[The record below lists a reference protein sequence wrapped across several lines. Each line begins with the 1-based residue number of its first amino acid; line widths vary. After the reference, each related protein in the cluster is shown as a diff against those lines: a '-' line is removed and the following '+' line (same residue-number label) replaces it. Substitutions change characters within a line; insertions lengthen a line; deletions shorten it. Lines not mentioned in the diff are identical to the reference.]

1 MKIETVKINN
11 FGKLNNK
18 EINLKDGI
26 NIIYGKNESGKS
38 TLLNFIKSILYGISR
53 NKKSGEISD
62 LDRYMPWKIGEFSG
76 KIKYELDNGEK
87 YEVYRDFTKK
97 NPKVF
102 NKYSEEVT
110 NEYEIDKNSGSK
122 FFYEQTKVDKELF
135 LSTVV
140 SEQQK
145 VKLNKNNQYVLVQK
159 LTNLI
164 GTGNDNIS
172 YNKTISK
179 LNKKIVEEIGTS
191 RTQDKPINRIY
202 KQIKEREEEIKE
214 LEKYSDKKYS
224 IAELKE
230 EKQMVLGREKEKLEL
245 IKKLKEIREKEKLE
259 KEKVNINNNIKLE
272 YEEKIKELENE
283 YREIINAPSKA
294 TDKKRIYILIALII
308 IINSFTII
316 MKNTKIIIIGVL
328 ITILSIIICKVICN
342 KEKKNE
348 KNTKHKYADKILNEI
363 DLLKTNCEEKK
374 EEIVNIKNAM
384 QLGISRELDAIR
396 IKYINKIEVLELNNL
411 INEQE
416 LDKKMDITQEN
427 INSIKLYLQTIEI
440 EQKNIEE
447 KLEKMSSLKEE
458 LEELENEYNSLQED
472 SQSINLAKEVL
483 TGAYSKMKNEV
494 TPKFTKFLSENISKI
509 TNGKY
514 SNVKFNEE
522 NGLIVE
528 MQNGDYIPAEYLSMG
543 TIDQLY
549 LSLRLS
555 ATREIVEEKMPII
568 LDEAFAFYD
577 EERLKNILR
586 YISDTY
592 KDRQIIILTCTNR
605 EEKIMK
611 NNELEY
617 NLVNI

>member
-447 KLEKMSSLKEE
+447 KLEEMSSLKEE

-483 TGAYSKMKNEV
+483 SEAYSKMKNKV

>member
-1 MKIETVKINN
+1 MKIEKIKINN

-18 EINLKDGI
+18 EIDLKDGI

-38 TLLNFIKSILYGISR
+38 TLLNFIKAILYGISR

-97 NPKVF
+97 NPRIF
-102 NKYSEEVT
+102 NTYSEDIT
-110 NEYEIDKNSGSK
+110 NEYEIDKNLGSK

-145 VKLNKNNQYVLVQK
+145 VKLDKNNQYILVQK

-172 YNKTISK
+172 YNRTINK
-179 LNKKIVEEIGTS
+179 LNKKIVDEIGTN

-202 KQIKEREEEIKE
+202 KQIKEKEEEIAE

-224 IAELKE
+224 IVELKE
-230 EKQMVLGREKEKLEL
+230 EKEMLLEKEKEKLGL
-245 IKKLKEIREKEKLE
+245 IKKLKEIRERERLE
-259 KEKVNINNNIKLE
+259 KEKLNINNNVKLE
-272 YEEKIKELENE
+272 YEEKINELENE
-283 YREIINAPSKA
+283 YREIINSSSKS
-294 TDKKRIYILIALII
+294 KNSRGKYILIALII
-308 IINSFTII
+308 IINSITVS
-316 MKNTKIIIIGVL
+316 MKNANIIIVGGL
-328 ITILSIIICKVICN
+328 ITIISIIVFFIIHN
-342 KEKKNE
+342 KENKKE
-348 KNTKHKYADKILNEI
+348 KNMKQKHTDKILNEI
-363 DLLKTNCEEKK
+363 DLLKMNSEKK
-374 EEIVNIKNAM
+374 AEELLNIKTAM
-384 QLGISRELDAIR
+384 QLGVSRKIDTIR

-411 INEQE
+411 INEPE
-416 LDKKMDITQEN
+416 LDKKMDIIQEN

-440 EQKNIEE
+440 EQKNITE
-447 KLEKMSSLKEE
+447 KLEKMSNLKEE
-458 LEELENEYNSLQED
+458 IKELENEYNVLQEN

-483 TGAYSKMKNEV
+483 SEAYSKMKNEV
-494 TPKFTKFLSENISKI
+494 TPKFTKFLSENISQI
-509 TNGKY
+509 TNGRY
-514 SNVKFNEE
+514 TNVKFNEE

-528 MQNGDYIPAEYLSMG
+528 MPNGDYIPAEYLSMG

-577 EERLKNILR
+577 EERLKNILQ
-586 YISDTY
+586 YVSNTY

-611 NNELEY
+611 NNDLEY

>member
-110 NEYEIDKNSGSK
+110 NEYEIDKNLGSK

-374 EEIVNIKNAM
+374 EEIVNINNAM

-483 TGAYSKMKNEV
+483 TEAYSKMKNEV

>member
-18 EINLKDGI
+18 EIKLKDGI

-97 NPKVF
+97 SPKVF

-110 NEYEIDKNSGSK
+110 NEYEIDKNLGSK

-294 TDKKRIYILIALII
+294 TDKKRIYILIALVI
-308 IINSFTII
+308 IINSFTIS

-328 ITILSIIICKVICN
+328 ITILSIIIWKVICN

-348 KNTKHKYADKILNEI
+348 KNTKHKYTDKILNEI

-416 LDKKMDITQEN
+416 LNKKMDITQEN

-483 TGAYSKMKNEV
+483 TEAYSKMKNEV

>member
-1 MKIETVKINN
+1 MKIEKIKINN

-18 EINLKDGI
+18 EIDLKDGI

-38 TLLNFIKSILYGISR
+38 TLLNFIKAILYGISR

-97 NPKVF
+97 NPRIF
-102 NKYSEEVT
+102 NTYSEDIT
-110 NEYEIDKNSGSK
+110 NEYEIDKNLGSK

-145 VKLNKNNQYVLVQK
+145 VKLDKNNQYILVQK

-172 YNKTISK
+172 YNRTINK
-179 LNKKIVEEIGTS
+179 LNKKIVDEIGTN

-202 KQIKEREEEIKE
+202 KQIKEKEEEIAE

-224 IAELKE
+224 IVELKE
-230 EKQMVLGREKEKLEL
+230 EKEMLLEKEKEKLGL
-245 IKKLKEIREKEKLE
+245 IKKLKEIRERERLE
-259 KEKVNINNNIKLE
+259 KEKLNINNNVKLE
-272 YEEKIKELENE
+272 YEEKINELENE
-283 YREIINAPSKA
+283 YREIINSSSKS
-294 TDKKRIYILIALII
+294 KNSRGKYILIALII
-308 IINSFTII
+308 IINSITVS
-316 MKNTKIIIIGVL
+316 MKNANIIIVGGL
-328 ITILSIIICKVICN
+328 ITIISIIVFFIIHN
-342 KEKKNE
+342 KENKKE
-348 KNTKHKYADKILNEI
+348 KNMKQKHTDKILNEI
-363 DLLKTNCEEKK
+363 DLLKMNSEKK
-374 EEIVNIKNAM
+374 AEELLNIKTAM
-384 QLGISRELDAIR
+384 QLGVSREIDTIR

-411 INEQE
+411 INEPE
-416 LDKKMDITQEN
+416 LDKKMDIIQEN

-440 EQKNIEE
+440 EQKNITE
-447 KLEKMSSLKEE
+447 KLEKMSNLKEE
-458 LEELENEYNSLQED
+458 IKELENEYNVLQEN

-483 TGAYSKMKNEV
+483 SEAYSKMKNEV
-494 TPKFTKFLSENISKI
+494 TPKFTKFLSENISQI
-509 TNGKY
+509 TNGRY
-514 SNVKFNEE
+514 TNVKFNEE

-528 MQNGDYIPAEYLSMG
+528 MPNGDYIPAEYLSMG

-577 EERLKNILR
+577 EERLKNILQ
-586 YISDTY
+586 YVSNTY

-611 NNELEY
+611 NNDLEY

>member
-18 EINLKDGI
+18 EIKLKDGI

-97 NPKVF
+97 SPKVF

-110 NEYEIDKNSGSK
+110 NEYEIDKNLGSK

-294 TDKKRIYILIALII
+294 TDKKRIYILIALVI
-308 IINSFTII
+308 IINSFTIS

-328 ITILSIIICKVICN
+328 ITILSIIIWKVICN

-348 KNTKHKYADKILNEI
+348 KNTKHKYTDKILNEI

-416 LDKKMDITQEN
+416 LNKKMDITQEN

-483 TGAYSKMKNEV
+483 TEAYSKMKNEV

-543 TIDQLY
+543 TIEQLY

>member
-18 EINLKDGI
+18 EIKLKDGI

-97 NPKVF
+97 SPKVF

-110 NEYEIDKNSGSK
+110 NEYEIDKNLGSK

-294 TDKKRIYILIALII
+294 TDKKRIYILIALVI
-308 IINSFTII
+308 IINSFTIS

-328 ITILSIIICKVICN
+328 ITILSIIIWKVICN

-348 KNTKHKYADKILNEI
+348 KNTKHKYTDKILNEI

-416 LDKKMDITQEN
+416 LNKKIDITQEN

-483 TGAYSKMKNEV
+483 TEAYSKMKNEV

-592 KDRQIIILTCTNR
+592 KDRQIIILTCKYI
-605 EEKIMK
+605 KIK
-611 NNELEY
+611 NHTYKFFTKN
-617 NLVNI
+617 

>member
-18 EINLKDGI
+18 EIKLKDGI

-97 NPKVF
+97 SPKVF

-110 NEYEIDKNSGSK
+110 NEYEIDKNLGSK

-245 IKKLKEIREKEKLE
+245 IKKLKEIK
-259 KEKVNINNNIKLE
+259 
-272 YEEKIKELENE
+272 
-283 YREIINAPSKA
+283 
-294 TDKKRIYILIALII
+294 
-308 IINSFTII
+308 
-316 MKNTKIIIIGVL
+316 
-328 ITILSIIICKVICN
+328 
-342 KEKKNE
+342 
-348 KNTKHKYADKILNEI
+348 
-363 DLLKTNCEEKK
+363 
-374 EEIVNIKNAM
+374 
-384 QLGISRELDAIR
+384 
-396 IKYINKIEVLELNNL
+396 
-411 INEQE
+411 
-416 LDKKMDITQEN
+416 
-427 INSIKLYLQTIEI
+427 
-440 EQKNIEE
+440 
-447 KLEKMSSLKEE
+447 
-458 LEELENEYNSLQED
+458 
-472 SQSINLAKEVL
+472 
-483 TGAYSKMKNEV
+483 
-494 TPKFTKFLSENISKI
+494 
-509 TNGKY
+509 
-514 SNVKFNEE
+514 
-522 NGLIVE
+522 
-528 MQNGDYIPAEYLSMG
+528 
-543 TIDQLY
+543 
-549 LSLRLS
+549 
-555 ATREIVEEKMPII
+555 
-568 LDEAFAFYD
+568 
-577 EERLKNILR
+577 
-586 YISDTY
+586 
-592 KDRQIIILTCTNR
+592 
-605 EEKIMK
+605 
-611 NNELEY
+611 
-617 NLVNI
+617 

>member
-110 NEYEIDKNSGSK
+110 NEYEIDKNLGNK

-230 EKQMVLGREKEKLEL
+230 EKQMVLDREKEKLEL
-245 IKKLKEIREKEKLE
+245 IKKLKEIREKEKIE
-259 KEKVNINNNIKLE
+259 KEKININNNIKLE

-348 KNTKHKYADKILNEI
+348 KNTKHKYTDKILNEI

-447 KLEKMSSLKEE
+447 KLEEMSSLKEE

-483 TGAYSKMKNEV
+483 TEAYSKMKNEV

-611 NNELEY
+611 NNELKY

>member
-38 TLLNFIKSILYGISR
+38 TLLNFIKSSLYGISR

-110 NEYEIDKNSGSK
+110 NEYEIDKNLGNK

-308 IINSFTII
+308 IINSFTIV

-328 ITILSIIICKVICN
+328 ITILSIIIWKVICN

-348 KNTKHKYADKILNEI
+348 KNTKHKYTDKILNEI

-447 KLEKMSSLKEE
+447 KLEEMSSLKEE

-483 TGAYSKMKNEV
+483 SEAYSKMKNEV

-509 TNGKY
+509 TKGKY